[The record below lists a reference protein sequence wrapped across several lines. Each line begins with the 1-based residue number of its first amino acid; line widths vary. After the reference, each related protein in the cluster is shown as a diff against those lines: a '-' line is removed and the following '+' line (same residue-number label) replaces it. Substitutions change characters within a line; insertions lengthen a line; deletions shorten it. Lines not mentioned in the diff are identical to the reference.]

1 MVKNTAGKWL
11 LLILAFIMSCLI
23 WYTVIT
29 NDDPR
34 IRVSLGNIEV
44 ELLNGEQLH
53 EQGLAYYVEEHKSIK
68 VKVTIVQEKGWLIK
82 ASDIRLTADLSSCI
96 GEKCE
101 YQIPV
106 KAEIL
111 NNQQLIGNN
120 YKLEESS
127 ITIRTEKLVEK
138 EVPVV
143 VNTEGAP
150 EDNCSVGAAIPEE
163 SRIKVQVP
171 KSKENLVTT
180 AVSTLDISG
189 RSADYEG
196 EVHLQF
202 VDEQGKPIDCE
213 AEQIFPETD
222 TMQVLIPIGMV
233 KEVKIGK
240 IAYSGICKEGYRCTG
255 ITSSL
260 KKVQVIG
267 PEESLKTL
275 EKITIPPYEVDIS
288 EKEASFDLN
297 FELEELLPEKIR
309 LYQEE
314 ESQLKVSVVIE
325 KLEQKTISL
334 PAGQLV
340 FHKLPSAYQ
349 ATVENETIRVVV
361 EALPKE
367 LEELKTEQI
376 QISVDLKGYQPGV
389 HQVPVDVKIVDNKV
403 GYQILSSQKATIVI
417 SQSDM

>member
-1 MVKNTAGKWL
+1 MIKNTAGKWL

-53 EQGLAYYVEEHKSIK
+53 EHGLAYYVEEHKSVK

-82 ASDIRLTADLSSCI
+82 ASDIRLTADLSSCT
-96 GEKCE
+96 GEESE
-101 YQIPV
+101 YRIPV

-150 EDNCSVGAAIPEE
+150 EDNCSVGAAIPKE
-163 SRIKVQVP
+163 SYIKVQIP
-171 KSKENLVTT
+171 KSKENLVAT
-180 AVSTLDISG
+180 AVSVLDISG

-196 EVHLQF
+196 EVQLQF
-202 VDEQGKPIDCE
+202 VDEQGKTIDCE

-240 IAYSGICKEGYRCTG
+240 IAYSGICKDGYRCTG
-255 ITSSL
+255 IKSSL
-260 KKVQVIG
+260 KKIQVIG

-297 FELEELLPEKIR
+297 FDLEELLPEKIR

-314 ESQLKVSVVIE
+314 ESQLKISVVIE

-340 FHKLPSAYQ
+340 FHKLSSAFQ
-349 ATVENETIRVVV
+349 AKVENETIRVIV

-389 HQVPVDVKIVDNKV
+389 YQVPVDVKILDDQV
-403 GYQILSSQKATIVI
+403 GYQILSSPKATILI